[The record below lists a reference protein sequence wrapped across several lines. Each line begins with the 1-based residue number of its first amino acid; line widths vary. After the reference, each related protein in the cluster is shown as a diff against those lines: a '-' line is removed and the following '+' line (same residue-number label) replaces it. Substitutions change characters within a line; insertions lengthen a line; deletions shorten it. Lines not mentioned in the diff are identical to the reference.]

1 MTKKRFMKRGRKQGG
16 SIGRIPHR
24 PEAIHSNTFQST
36 TESQHE
42 TPRHPGAAV
51 SPDPETASP
60 GLDVPAGRRGASS
73 FTRTGALPDR
83 VESPRNAFIQE
94 VRRAASR
101 GVATS
106 EGLVVAEG
114 PHLLGESLS
123 SKWILELVLAT
134 QSARTRFAAL
144 FSRCQATVIECSER
158 ALEAAAGTEHSQGV
172 IALLRPK
179 IWTWPDLLAN
189 SMKGG
194 APLVVLLD
202 SLQDAGNA
210 GTIFRSGEAF
220 GATGV
225 VLLEGSVHPA
235 NGKLVRAS
243 AGSLFRV
250 PFLAQVNRGEA
261 LDRLTAAGCRIYG
274 LAPASAVLRTGE
286 QAGNRTLASQTHD
299 LRNVALSNATAL
311 VIGNEGAGLSPEV
324 SAKAHLLSIPTQGVE
339 SLNAAVACSI
349 ALFEAS
355 RQRAA
360 GGIA

>member
-1 MTKKRFMKRGRKQGG
+1 MTKKRFMKRGRKHDG
-16 SIGRIPHR
+16 SIGRTPPR
-24 PEAIHSNTFQST
+24 PEAIHSVTFQST

-42 TPRHPGAAV
+42 TLRHPGATP
-51 SPDPETASP
+51 SPDPETVSQ

-73 FTRTGALPDR
+73 FTRIGALPGAI
-83 VESPRNAFIQE
+83 ESPRNPLIQG
-94 VRRAASR
+94 VRRAASG
-101 GVATS
+101 GVATT
-106 EGLVVAEG
+106 EGLVAAEG
-114 PHLLGESLS
+114 PHLLGEALS
-123 SKWILELVLAT
+123 GKWALEVVLAT
-134 QSARTRFAAL
+134 RAARTRFAAL
-144 FSRCQATVIECSER
+144 FARSKAAVIECSER
-158 ALEAAAGTEHSQGV
+158 AMEAASGTEHSQGV

-179 IWTWPDLLAN
+179 AWTWQDLLASN
-189 SMKGG
+189 PKRG

-210 GTIFRSGEAF
+210 GTIFRSAEAF

-250 PFLAQVNRGEA
+250 PFLAHVNRGQA

-274 LAPASAVLRTGE
+274 LAPASAGLRTGE
-286 QAGNRTLASQTHD
+286 QDGNRATASQTYD
-299 LRNVALSNATAL
+299 LLNVTLSHATAL